1 MKHVYLN
8 SVDDNHKLL
17 PLHNEHQTST
27 TNCLLKYILKYI
39 YYIHAHKDIIL
50 VFTANTI

>member
-27 TNCLLKYILKYI
+27 TNCLLKYI

-50 VFTANTI
+50 VFTANTF